1 MAQARRAFGSEDQS
15 SMQIETSVVIV
26 GGGPAGLAAGEAVAK
41 QGVNVVILE
50 RQGEIGYPI
59 HTSGGSWISELTALG
74 IPDHLYHPVGT
85 AIFLSPNR
93 EVAFHYPEPVTCVID
108 VRGLYQYLAQRAIAA
123 GARIELKT
131 FAQTPIMEDGAVAG
145 VTVKDR
151 LGNSVQYRAN
161 VVIDASGFSS
171 IIATRAGLHKNFER
185 YGYGAEYD
193 FYAPNYDQDR
203 VYLIMGSKV
212 APAGYAWLFPRG
224 NGRVRVGVGV
234 LKPDADSEDA
244 RLYLDEIAQRVP
256 VLAPMLASASPVE
269 YHTGLFPSEAPPE
282 KMILPGLVATG
293 DAAMQGSTLGGEG
306 IRYAIGAGRIA
317 GRVVG
322 EAIKGGDWSPRA
334 LSRYEDEWRERYLRN
349 LKIAWQIN
357 QRIARFTDRQWDKG
371 LDLLKALTPD
381 QAASLLKGDFSPKIF
396 FNLIAKN
403 PSLVRTFMKYSLHA
417 LLPGKEAKEAQPQTA
432 RAPVAPNPA
441 DGV

>member
-1 MAQARRAFGSEDQS
+1 
-15 SMQIETSVVIV
+15 MQIEKSVVIV
-26 GGGPAGLAAGEAVAK
+26 GAGPAGLSAAEAVAQ
-41 QGVNVVILE
+41 QGVDVVVLE
-50 RQGEIGYPI
+50 RQGEIGAPI
-59 HTSGGSWISELTALG
+59 HTSGGSFISDLKALG

-93 EVAFHYPEPVTCVID
+93 EVAFHYPEPVVCVLD

-123 GARIELKT
+123 GAQIELKT
-131 FAQTPIMEDGAVAG
+131 VAQTPIIEEGTIRG
-145 VTVKDR
+145 LTVKDR
-151 LGNSVQYRAN
+151 LGRMVEYHAR

-171 IIATRAGLHKNFER
+171 IVATRAGLHKNFER

-193 FYAPNYDQDR
+193 LYAPNYDQDR
-203 VYLIMGSKV
+203 VYLIMGSKI

-224 NGRVRVGVGV
+224 NGRVRVGVGI

-244 RLYLDEIAQRVP
+244 RVYLDEIAERLPQ
-256 VLAPMLASASPVE
+256 LAPLLASASPVE
-269 YHTGLFPSEAPPE
+269 YHTGLFPSEAPLE

-293 DAAMQGSTLGGEG
+293 DAAMQGSTLVGEG

-322 EAIKGGDWSPRA
+322 EAIKAGDWSPRA
-334 LSRYEDEWRERYLRN
+334 LSRYEDEWRGVYLRD
-349 LKIAWQIN
+349 LQIAWRIN

-381 QAASLLKGDFSPKIF
+381 QAASLLKGDFSAKIF
-396 FNLIAKN
+396 FNAVAKN
-403 PSLVRTFMKYSLHA
+403 PALVRTLMKYSLHA
-417 LLPGKEAKEAQPQTA
+417 LLPGKAAKAEQAQTRRASAAPTA
-432 RAPVAPNPA
+432 EGA
-441 DGV
+441 

>member
-1 MAQARRAFGSEDQS
+1 
-15 SMQIETSVVIV
+15 MQIEKSVVVV
-26 GGGPAGLAAGEAVAK
+26 GGGPAGLAAGAAVAR
-41 QGVNVVILE
+41 QGVDVVILE

-59 HTSGGSWISELTALG
+59 HTSGGSWISELKALG

-93 EVAFHYPEPVTCVID
+93 EVAFHYPDPVTCVID
-108 VRGLYQYLAQRAIAA
+108 IRGLYQYLAQQAIAA

-131 FAQTPIMEDGAVAG
+131 FAQTPIIEDGTVVG

-151 LGNSVQYRAN
+151 LGNSVQYRSK
-161 VVIDASGFSS
+161 VLIDASGFSA
-171 IIATRAGLHKNFER
+171 IIATRAGLRKNFER
-185 YGYGAEYD
+185 YGFGAEYD
-193 FYAPNYDQDR
+193 LYAPNYDQDR

-224 NGRVRVGVGV
+224 NGRVRVGVGI
-234 LKPDADSEDA
+234 LKPDADAEDA
-244 RLYLDEIAQRVP
+244 RLYLDEIAERVP

-282 KMILPGLVATG
+282 KMVQPGLVATG
-293 DAAMQGSTLGGEG
+293 DAAMQGSTLVGEG
-306 IRYAIGAGRIA
+306 IRYAINAGRIA

-322 EAIKGGDWSPRA
+322 EAITAGDWSPKA
-334 LSRYEDEWRERYLRN
+334 LGRYEDEWRDTYLRD
-349 LKIAWQIN
+349 LQIAWRIN
-357 QRIARFTDRQWDKG
+357 QRIARFSDRQWDKG
-371 LDLLKALTPD
+371 LDLLRRLSPD

-396 FNLIAKN
+396 FHLVTKN
-403 PSLVRTFMKYSLHA
+403 PSLVRTLMKYSLHA
-417 LLPGKEAKEAQPQTA
+417 LLPGKEAKEAKPQPA
-432 RAPVAPNPA
+432 RSSVAPGAA

>member
-1 MAQARRAFGSEDQS
+1 
-15 SMQIETSVVIV
+15 MQIETAVVIV
-26 GGGPAGLAAGEAVAK
+26 GGGPAGLSAAEAVAR
-41 QGVNVVILE
+41 QGVDVVVLE
-50 RQGEIGYPI
+50 RQGEIGAPI
-59 HTSGGSWISELTALG
+59 HTSGGSFISDLKALG
-74 IPDHLYHPVGT
+74 IPERLYHPVGT

-93 EVAFHYPEPVTCVID
+93 EVAFHYPDPVVCILD
-108 VRGLYQYLAQRAIAA
+108 VRGLYQHLAERAIAA

-131 FAQTPIMEDGAVAG
+131 VAQTPIVEDGKIVG
-145 VTVKDR
+145 LMVKDR
-151 LGNSVQYRAN
+151 LGNTVPYRAK

-193 FYAPNYDQDR
+193 LYAPNYDQDR

-212 APAGYAWLFPRG
+212 APSGYAWLFPRG

-234 LKPDADSEDA
+234 IKPDADSEDA
-244 RLYLDEIAQRVP
+244 RVYLDEIARRVP
-256 VLAPMLASASPVE
+256 QLAPMLASASPVE

-282 KMILPGLVATG
+282 KMVLPGLVATG
-293 DAAMQGSTLGGEG
+293 DAAMQGSTLVGEG

-322 EAIKGGDWSPRA
+322 EAVKAGDWSPRA
-334 LSRYEDEWRERYLRN
+334 LGRYEDEWRGVYLRD
-349 LKIAWQIN
+349 LKIAYQIN

-371 LDLLKALTPD
+371 LDLLKALTPE
-381 QAASLLKGDFSPKIF
+381 QAALLLKGDFSPKIF
-396 FNLIAKN
+396 FNLVTKN

-417 LLPGKEAKEAQPQTA
+417 LLPGKEPKAEQTRASAA
-432 RAPVAPNPA
+432 RSPEGA
-441 DGV
+441 

>member
-1 MAQARRAFGSEDQS
+1 
-15 SMQIETSVVIV
+15 MQIETSVVIV
-26 GGGPAGLAAGEAVAK
+26 GGGPAGLSAGEAAAR
-41 QGVNVVILE
+41 QGVDVVILE

-59 HTSGGSWISELTALG
+59 HTSGGSWISELKALG

-93 EVAFHYPEPVTCVID
+93 EVAFHYPEPVTCVLD
-108 VRGLYQYLAQRAIAA
+108 VRGLYQYLAQRAIEA

-131 FAQTPIMEDGAVAG
+131 VAQTPILEDGKVVG

-151 LGNSVQYRAN
+151 LGQSAAYRAK

-193 FYAPNYDQDR
+193 LYAPHYDQDR

-224 NGRVRVGVGV
+224 NGRVRVGVGI

-244 RLYLDEIAQRVP
+244 RIYLDEIARRVP
-256 VLAPMLASASPVE
+256 SLAPMLASASPVE

-282 KMILPGLVATG
+282 EMVLPGLVATG
-293 DAAMQGSTLGGEG
+293 DAEMQGSTLVGEG
-306 IRYAIGAGRIA
+306 IRYAINAGRIA

-322 EAIKGGDWSPRA
+322 ESIKQGDWSPKA
-334 LSRYEDEWRERYLRN
+334 LSRYEEEWREKYLRD
-349 LKIAWQIN
+349 LQIAWRIN

-371 LDLLKALTPD
+371 LDLLKTLTPD
-381 QAASLLKGDFSPKIF
+381 QAASLLKGDFSPQNLLQSGHKKPVAGAHAGEIF
-396 FNLIAKN
+396 AARTAALEGGAQSGALVGCAHPSRVNL
-403 PSLVRTFMKYSLHA
+403 RYSSC
-417 LLPGKEAKEAQPQTA
+417 AKEHLPV
-432 RAPVAPNPA
+432 RA
-441 DGV
+441 DS

>member
-1 MAQARRAFGSEDQS
+1 
-15 SMQIETSVVIV
+15 MQIEKSVVIV
-26 GGGPAGLAAGEAVAK
+26 GGGPAGLAAAEAVAR
-41 QGVNVVILE
+41 QGVDVVILE

-59 HTSGGSWISELTALG
+59 HTSGGSWISDLKALG
-74 IPDHLYHPVGT
+74 IPSHLYHPVGT
-85 AIFLSPNR
+85 ALFLAPNR
-93 EVAFHYPEPVTCVID
+93 EVAFHYPDPVTCVLD

-123 GARIELKT
+123 GAQIELKT
-131 FAQTPIMEDGAVAG
+131 VAQTPLLEDGKVVG

-151 LGNSVQYRAN
+151 LGRAVEYRAR

-193 FYAPNYDQDR
+193 LYAPNFDQDR

-212 APAGYAWLFPRG
+212 APSGYAWLFPRG
-224 NGRVRVGVGV
+224 NGRVRVGVGI

-244 RLYLDEIAQRVP
+244 RAYLDEIAQRVP
-256 VLAPMLASASPVE
+256 QLAPMLAQASPVE

-282 KMILPGLVATG
+282 RMVLPGLVATG
-293 DAAMQGSTLGGEG
+293 DAAMQGSTLVGEG

-322 EAIKGGDWSPRA
+322 EAITAGDWSPRA
-334 LSRYEDEWRERYLRN
+334 LSRYEDEWRAKYLRD
-349 LKIAWQIN
+349 LQIAWRIN

-371 LDLLKALTPD
+371 LDLLKALTLD

-396 FNLIAKN
+396 FNLVTKN
-403 PSLVRTFMKYSLHA
+403 PSLVRTFAKYSLQA
-417 LLPGKEAKEAQPQTA
+417 LLPGKEAKDRKAQA
-432 RAPVAPNPA
+432 RRASVAPTA
-441 DGV
+441 TDGV

>member
-1 MAQARRAFGSEDQS
+1 
-15 SMQIETSVVIV
+15 MQIETSVVIV
-26 GGGPAGLAAGEAVAK
+26 GGGPAGLSAGEAAAR
-41 QGVNVVILE
+41 QGVDVVILE

-59 HTSGGSWISELTALG
+59 HTSGGSWISELKALG

-93 EVAFHYPEPVTCVID
+93 EVAFHYPEPVTCVLD
-108 VRGLYQYLAQRAIAA
+108 VRGLYQYLAQRAIEA

-131 FAQTPIMEDGAVAG
+131 VAQTPILEDGKVVG

-151 LGNSVQYRAN
+151 LGQSAAYRAK

-193 FYAPNYDQDR
+193 LYAPHYDQDR

-224 NGRVRVGVGV
+224 NGRVRVGVGI

-244 RLYLDEIAQRVP
+244 RIYLDEIARRVP
-256 VLAPMLASASPVE
+256 SLAPMLASASPVE

-282 KMILPGLVATG
+282 EMVLPGLVATG
-293 DAAMQGSTLGGEG
+293 DAAMQGSTLVGEG
-306 IRYAIGAGRIA
+306 IRYAINAGRIA

-322 EAIKGGDWSPRA
+322 ESIKQGDWSPKA
-334 LSRYEDEWRERYLRN
+334 LSRYEEEWREKYLRD
-349 LKIAWQIN
+349 LQIAWRIN

-371 LDLLKALTPD
+371 LDLLKTLTPD

-396 FNLIAKN
+396 FNLVTRN
-403 PSLVRTFMKYSLHA
+403 PSLVRTLAKYSLHA
-417 LLPGKEAKEAQPQTA
+417 LLPSKEERKAA
-432 RAPVAPNPA
+432 RSSAAPTPA
-441 DGV
+441 E

>member
-1 MAQARRAFGSEDQS
+1 
-15 SMQIETSVVIV
+15 MQRERSVVIV
-26 GGGPAGLAAGEAVAK
+26 GAGPAGLAAGEAVAR
-41 QGVNVVILE
+41 QGVDVVILE
-50 RQGEIGYPI
+50 RQGEIGAPI
-59 HTSGGSWISELTALG
+59 HTSGGSFIGDLKALG
-74 IPDHLYHPVGT
+74 IPDHLYHRVGT

-93 EVAFHYPEPVTCVID
+93 EVAFHYPQPVVCILD
-108 VRGLYQYLAQRAIAA
+108 VRGLYQYLAERAIAA
-123 GARIELKT
+123 GAQIELKT
-131 FAQTPIMEDGAVAG
+131 VAQTPILEDGTIRG

-151 LGNSVQYRAN
+151 LGQTVQYRAK

-193 FYAPNYDQDR
+193 LYAPNYDQDR
-203 VYLIMGSKV
+203 VYLIMGSRI

-224 NGRVRVGVGV
+224 NGRVRVGVGI

-244 RLYLDEIAQRVP
+244 RVYLDEIARRVP
-256 VLAPMLASASPVE
+256 QLAPMLASASPVE

-282 KMILPGLVATG
+282 KMVLPGLVATG
-293 DAAMQGSTLGGEG
+293 DAAMQGSTLVGEG

-322 EAIKGGDWSPRA
+322 EAITAGDWSPRA
-334 LSRYEDEWRERYLRN
+334 LGRYEEEWRDKYLRD
-349 LKIAWQIN
+349 LQIAWRIN

-396 FNLIAKN
+396 FNLLTRN
-403 PSLVRTFMKYSLHA
+403 PALVRTFMKYSLHA
-417 LLPGKEAKEAQPQTA
+417 LLPGKAPKASGTSAPAQ
-432 RAPVAPNPA
+432 VAPSAA
-441 DGV
+441 DGI

>member
-1 MAQARRAFGSEDQS
+1 
-15 SMQIETSVVIV
+15 MQIETSVVIV
-26 GGGPAGLAAGEAVAK
+26 GGGPAGLAAGEAAAQ
-41 QGVNVVILE
+41 QGVDVVILE

-59 HTSGGSWISELTALG
+59 HTSGGSWISELKALG
-74 IPDHLYHPVGT
+74 IPSHLYHPVGT

-93 EVAFHYPEPVTCVID
+93 EVAFHYPEPVTCVLD
-108 VRGLYQYLAQRAIAA
+108 VRGLYQYLAQQAIAA

-131 FAQTPIMEDGAVAG
+131 FAQTPILEDRKVVG

-151 LGNSVQYRAN
+151 LGQSVAYRAK

-193 FYAPNYDQDR
+193 LYAPNYDQDR

-224 NGRVRVGVGV
+224 NGRVRVGVGI

-244 RLYLDEIAQRVP
+244 RIYLDEIARRVP
-256 VLAPMLASASPVE
+256 SLAPMLASASPVE

-282 KMILPGLVATG
+282 KMVLPGLVATG
-293 DAAMQGSTLGGEG
+293 DAAMQGSTLVGEG
-306 IRYAIGAGRIA
+306 IRYAINAGRIA

-322 EAIKGGDWSPRA
+322 ESIKQGDWSPRA
-334 LSRYEDEWRERYLRN
+334 LSRYEDEWRGKYLRD
-349 LKIAWQIN
+349 LQIAWRIN

-371 LDLLKALTPD
+371 LDLLKTLTPD
-381 QAASLLKGDFSPKIF
+381 QAALLLKGDFSPKIF
-396 FNLIAKN
+396 FNLVTKN
-403 PSLVRTFMKYSLHA
+403 PSLVRTLAKYSLHA
-417 LLPGKEAKEAQPQTA
+417 LLPGKEPKEESAQSTRPSAAPTA
-432 RAPVAPNPA
+432 EGA
-441 DGV
+441 